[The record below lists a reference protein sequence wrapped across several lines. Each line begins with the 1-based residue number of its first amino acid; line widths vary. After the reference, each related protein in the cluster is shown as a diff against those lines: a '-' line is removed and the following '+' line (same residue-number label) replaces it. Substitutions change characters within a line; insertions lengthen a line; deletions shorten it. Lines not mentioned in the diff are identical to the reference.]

1 MAKRLLVNG
10 LILSSIFLMAAGARA
25 QMDLPFEVQSITSF
39 DEPWAL
45 AFLPDGRMLVT
56 EKKGNLFIVTQNGE
70 KSRNIDGV
78 PDVAYGGQGGLGD
91 VALHPDFIEN
101 NVIYLS
107 YAESGVGGHTRGAA
121 IVRAVLNQTE
131 RGGKLSDVEVIWRQY
146 PKVLGF
152 GHYGHRLLFDDEGY
166 LWISSGD
173 RQKFTPAQD
182 MQANLGKILR
192 LHQDGWVPD
201 DNPFVDYYDVN
212 PLVDDD
218 GVYGQIWS
226 LGHRNV
232 LGLAIDLEGR
242 LWEIEMGPR
251 GGDELNLVKRAANY
265 GYPIVSDGDHYDG
278 REIPDHDTHPEFEK
292 PAVSWNPAI
301 SPGDLMIYGGDLFSD
316 WHGDAFA
323 AGLSSHAIVRI
334 ELDGVDARDVERYEM
349 GARIRA
355 VVEGPDG
362 AIWVLEDDEDESTGR
377 LLKLTP
383 KN

>member
-1 MAKRLLVNG
+1 MVKRLLAIG
-10 LILSSIFLMAAGARA
+10 ASIFMAAFA
-25 QMDLPFEVQSITSF
+25 QAQTDLPFEVEPVTSF
-39 DEPWAL
+39 DEPWAM

-70 KSRNIDGV
+70 KSGNIDGV

-91 VALHPDFIEN
+91 VTLHPDFDEN
-101 NVIYLS
+101 HLIYLS
-107 YAESGVGGHTRGAA
+107 YAEAGVGDTRGAA
-121 IVRAVLNQTE
+121 VARAVLNLTE
-131 RGGKLSDVEVIWRQY
+131 RGGELFDFEVIWRQY
-146 PKVLGF
+146 PKVVGF

-192 LHQDGWVPD
+192 LHDDGSVPD
-201 DNPFVDYYDVN
+201 DNPFVDYFDEN

-232 LGLAIDLEGR
+232 LGLALDLNGR

-251 GGDELNLVKRAANY
+251 GGDELNRVLRATNY
-265 GYPIVSDGDHYDG
+265 GYPIVSNGDHYDG
-278 REIPDHDTHPEFEK
+278 REIPDHDTHPEFQE
-292 PAVSWNPAI
+292 PAVSWSPVI
-301 SPGDLMIYGGDLFSD
+301 SPGHLMIYRGDLFSD
-316 WHGDAFA
+316 WRGDAFA
-323 AGLSSHAIVRI
+323 AGLSSQAIIRI
-334 ELDGVDARDVERYEM
+334 ELDGDQAREVERYDM
-349 GARIRA
+349 GARIRS

-362 AIWVLEDDEDESTGR
+362 AIWVLEDEEDESNGR

-383 KN
+383 KANPGSS